1 MRCPH
6 CGFTASAHATTCDR
20 CGRALPGTGTDPP
33 EPAPP
38 AVEQAAPFPPPGPAS
53 SWWGTALPPEVAA
66 ELDPE
71 KLTLNAL
78 RLPVTILE
86 GRARAEAEAAAAE
99 DAAALAGRRY
109 GGFWLRGMA
118 ALIDA
123 ILAGGL
129 AFLAAA
135 GAVVAAAGGGALGG
149 GLNLTTDVVAVTAAL
164 LAAAG
169 ASLGY
174 HTLFTGAWGQTPGKM
189 FFGLTVARVGG
200 KPLGYGRAAWR
211 WAASWVALVLFGIGL
226 LMIAL
231 TPRKQGLHDLLAGTV
246 ILRQPPGSS

>member
-6 CGFTASAHATTCDR
+6 CGFTTSAHATTCER
-20 CGRALPGTGTDPP
+20 CGRPLPGTGTDPGGT
-33 EPAPP
+33 APP
-38 AVEQAAPFPPPGPAS
+38 AVEQAAPPPPPGPAS
-53 SWWGTALPPEVAA
+53 TWWGTALPPEVAA
-66 ELDPE
+66 QLDPE
-71 KLTLNAL
+71 TLDLEAL
-78 RLPVTILE
+78 SLPQTILE
-86 GRARAEAEAAAAE
+86 ARAGAEGAVADEAA
-99 DAAALAGRRY
+99 GRY

-135 GAVVAAAGGGALGG
+135 GAVVAAAGGGVLAGEI
-149 GLNLTTDVVAVTAAL
+149 NFTTDFLAVTAAL

-169 ASLGY
+169 ASLAY

-189 FFGLTVARVGG
+189 FFGLTVARAGG
-200 KPLGYGRAAWR
+200 EPLGYGQAALR
-211 WAASWVALVLFGIGL
+211 WAASWVAVMLFGIGL

-231 TPRKQGLHDLLAGTV
+231 TSRKQGLHDLLAGTV
-246 ILRQPPGSS
+246 VLRQPPGSS